1 MTCKI
6 CGSEKSKVIGK
17 PRVNKNFPKIN
28 LNEYR
33 IIQCGKCSFYYI
45 HPKIELNQND
55 WNELY
60 KDDYFVNKHKSEWLE
75 KLNTKER
82 TDRVK
87 LIKKNLLSNNGNFL
101 DIGCGEGFVLN
112 EALAQGFIP
121 FGLDIANNLHDSVDT
136 GRGVNFFEGNI
147 FDANYNENY
156 FSAIYMDSV
165 LEHVDD
171 PISILKEIYRVL
183 KPDGIGFLIVPNEDS
198 LINDTKQLLYK
209 LMLRQD
215 EYGRIKPLVPP
226 YHINGFN
233 PKSLNF
239 SIESVGLRMINFMQ
253 FAGDYKFYKAHKPF
267 SKAYFRE
274 LILYPSGLLS
284 ILLNK
289 QYQLQA
295 LFTK

>member
-17 PRVNKNFPKIN
+17 PRANKNLPKIN

-33 IIQCGKCSFYYI
+33 IIQCGNCSFYYI
-45 HPKIELNQND
+45 HPDIELNQD
-55 WNELY
+55 EWTELY
-60 KDDYFVNKHKSEWLE
+60 KDDYFANKHDSEWLE
-75 KLNTKER
+75 KLNSKER

-87 LIKKNLLSNNGNFL
+87 LIKKNLQSNNGNYL

-112 EALAQGFIP
+112 EALANGFTP
-121 FGLDIANNLHDSVDT
+121 FGLDIANNLHDSVDME
-136 GRGVNFFEGNI
+136 VLDFFEGNI
-147 FDANYNENY
+147 FDANYKENY
-156 FSAIYMDSV
+156 FSAIYMDSI

-171 PISILKEIYRVL
+171 PISLLKEIYRVL
-183 KPDGIGFLIVPNEDS
+183 KPNGIGFLIVPNEDS
-198 LINDTKQLLYK
+198 LINDTKQILYT
-209 LMLRQD
+209 LMLRKD
-215 EYGRIKPLVPP
+215 EYGRIKPFVPP

-233 PKSLNF
+233 PKSLKYA
-239 SIESVGLRMINFMQ
+239 IESVGLRMINLTQ
-253 FAGDYKFYKAHKPF
+253 FAGDYKFYKAYKPF

-284 ILLNK
+284 IILNK
-289 QYQLQA
+289 QYQIQA